1 MEDDD
6 PVDINY
12 GPLAGLI
19 GTWKGDHGM
28 DISPEPDGTEE
39 NPYYET
45 IDFEAAGDVEN
56 AETQKLVIVR
66 YHQVVRRKS
75 NDEVFHD
82 QIGYWLWDATSG
94 TVIQTVTIPRAVSV
108 ISGGSF
114 AGDGKGSA
122 PIVLEVAAKLGDP
135 DWGIVQSPF
144 MRDNASTV
152 AFRHK
157 ITLAG
162 DRLSYAETTSLEI
175 YGRSFEHT
183 DENELARS

>member
-1 MEDDD
+1 MEGND
-6 PVDINY
+6 PVEIDY
-12 GPLAGLI
+12 GPLSGLI
-19 GTWKGDHGM
+19 GSWEGRQGM

-56 AETQKLVIVR
+56 AESQKLAIVR

-75 NDEVFHD
+75 DDEVFHD
-82 QIGYWLWDATSG
+82 QIGYWLWDAGSG
-94 TVIQTVTIPRAVSV
+94 TVIQTVTIPRGVSV
-108 ISGGSF
+108 IAGGSL
-114 AGDGKGSA
+114 DGAAKGSA
-122 PIVLEVAAKLGDP
+122 SIVIEVAAKLGDP

-144 MRDNASTV
+144 MRDNASTL

-162 DRLSYAETTSLEI
+162 DRLSYAETTRLEI
-175 YGRSFEHT
+175 YGRHFEHT
-183 DENELARS
+183 DENELVRA

>member
-1 MEDDD
+1 MEDKNSMKID
-6 PVDINY
+6 Y
-12 GPLAGLI
+12 GPLSGLI
-19 GTWKGDHGM
+19 GNWRGNQGM

-56 AETQKLVIVR
+56 AESQKLAIVR
-66 YHQVVRRKS
+66 YHQIVRRKS

-82 QIGYWLWDATSG
+82 QVGYWLWEAESG
-94 TVIQTVTIPRAVSV
+94 TIIQTVTIPRGVSV
-108 ISGGSF
+108 IAGGRP
-114 AGDGKGSA
+114 DGGAKGSA
-122 PIVLEVAAKLGDP
+122 SIVLEVAAKLGDP

-152 AFRHK
+152 AFRHRVT
-157 ITLAG
+157 IDG

-175 YGRSFEHT
+175 YGRQFEHT
-183 DENELARS
+183 DENELVRR